1 MKKLFITL
9 FCLLSPLLFLAQE
22 NEKLIELGKAYKN
35 FMFRN
40 DPPKE
45 VISDLKK
52 ECPENL
58 NATTNFIIQT
68 ISKDNDLLKT
78 EYLKVP
84 NEPSLKFLYIVR
96 AINYNIRKENQKDN
110 NKLIDSLKIA
120 PIPHNE
126 LLDSYYDLLFTAVG
140 NKNQPFNFSK
150 TNFKLKEYNLSND
163 TEKGIFFL
171 KCMNLCGTNI
181 WGYMNVPKP
190 PNTEKALELI
200 KKYPKFDSLPYYQ
213 YTDLNF
219 PDFELVIDSEKGK
232 ESYKGYYINKYY
244 ETLIYNIICLK
255 KENGKQKEID
265 DILLGSIL
273 KDHSLYKYTKYK
285 ETLEETFKL
294 QKTD

>member
-1 MKKLFITL
+1 MKKSFITL
-9 FCLLSPLLFLAQE
+9 FCLLFPLLFLAQE

-40 DPPKE
+40 EPPKE
-45 VISDLKK
+45 FISDLKK
-52 ECPENL
+52 DIPENL
-58 NATTNFIIQT
+58 NITTNFIIQT
-68 ISKDNDLLKT
+68 ITKDNNLLKP
-78 EYLKVP
+78 EYLVLP
-84 NEPSLKFLYIVR
+84 NEQSLKYIYFIR

-110 NKLIDSLKIA
+110 QSLVDSLKTA
-120 PIPHNE
+120 NIPHNE
-126 LLDSYYDLLFTAVG
+126 LVDTYYNLLFTGVG

-150 TNFKLKEYNLSND
+150 INFKLKDYNLKND

-171 KCMNLCGTNI
+171 ECMNLCGTNI

-190 PNTEKALELI
+190 PNTDKAFELI
-200 KKYPKFDSLPYYQ
+200 KKYPKFDGLPYYQ

-219 PDFELVIDSEKGK
+219 PDFELIIDSEKGK
-232 ESYKGYYINKYY
+232 ESYKGYYLNKYY

-265 DILLGSIL
+265 DLLLGSIL

-294 QKTD
+294 QKTY